1 MLSQIR
7 QISDGNYNTV
17 FVKNK
22 EQKFNL
28 DKEIHDLECWKQSR
42 NHVYRKEERELLSH
56 LDKLKQQQEYLHH
69 LDEER
74 SGHVRGSHIP
84 SQRRHTMSGS
94 VPLSH
99 HTSVLSPPGRESFQ
113 GNHNFYNLFM
123 FVLGK
128 LTNMPD
134 HVADGTC
141 DLWNASPMLPNIITN
156 LNVIPILRL
165 LVVDG
170 YRL

>member
-42 NHVYRKEERELLSH
+42 NHVNRKEERELLGH
-56 LDKLKQQQEYLHH
+56 LDKLRQQQEYLHH

-74 SGHVRGSHIP
+74 SGHVRGSQTS
-84 SQRRHTMSGS
+84 SQRRHSIPGS
-94 VPLSH
+94 IPLTQN
-99 HTSVLSPPGRESFQ
+99 TSILSPQGRDSIQALLDLMITLSYLISRCFR
-113 GNHNFYNLFM
+113 GNISRFPIGQNRKRALNFAKAF
-123 FVLGK
+123 
-128 LTNMPD
+128 
-134 HVADGTC
+134 
-141 DLWNASPMLPNIITN
+141 
-156 LNVIPILRL
+156 
-165 LVVDG
+165 
-170 YRL
+170 

>member
-28 DKEIHDLECWKQSR
+28 DKEIHDLECWKKSR
-42 NHVYRKEERELLSH
+42 NHVYRKEERELLTH

-74 SGHVRGSHIP
+74 SGHVRGSHIS
-84 SQRRHTMSGS
+84 SQRGHSMSGS
-94 VPLSH
+94 IPLSH
-99 HTSVLSPPGRESFQ
+99 NTSVLSPTRRDSFQ
-113 GNHNFYNLFM
+113 GKSSLRFFM
-123 FVLGK
+123 SKNRG
-128 LTNMPD
+128 
-134 HVADGTC
+134 
-141 DLWNASPMLPNIITN
+141 
-156 LNVIPILRL
+156 
-165 LVVDG
+165 
-170 YRL
+170 

>member
-7 QISDGNYNTV
+7 QISDGNHNTV

-42 NHVYRKEERELLSH
+42 NHVYRKEERELRSH

-74 SGHVRGSHIP
+74 SGHVRGAETSSHK
-84 SQRRHTMSGS
+84 RHSLSGS
-94 VPLSH
+94 IPFAQNASAC
-99 HTSVLSPPGRESFQ
+99 SPPRRDSIQGIIQTVIVNLGRTLM
-113 GNHNFYNLFM
+113 GIHMN
-123 FVLGK
+123 
-128 LTNMPD
+128 PD
-134 HVADGTC
+134 
-141 DLWNASPMLPNIITN
+141 
-156 LNVIPILRL
+156 
-165 LVVDG
+165 
-170 YRL
+170 

>member
-28 DKEIHDLECWKQSR
+28 DKEIHDLECWKKSR
-42 NHVYRKEERELLSH
+42 NHVYRKEERELLTH

-74 SGHVRGSHIP
+74 SGHVRGSHIS
-84 SQRRHTMSGS
+84 SQRRHSMSGS
-94 VPLSH
+94 IPLSH
-99 HTSVLSPPGRESFQ
+99 NTSVLSPTRRDSFQ
-113 GNHNFYNLFM
+113 GKSSLRFFM
-123 FVLGK
+123 SKNRG
-128 LTNMPD
+128 
-134 HVADGTC
+134 
-141 DLWNASPMLPNIITN
+141 
-156 LNVIPILRL
+156 
-165 LVVDG
+165 
-170 YRL
+170 

>member
-56 LDKLKQQQEYLHH
+56 LDKLRQQQEYLHH

-74 SGHVRGSHIP
+74 SGFVRGIEPCSY
-84 SQRRHTMSGS
+84 RRHSTPVSMS
-94 VPLSH
+94 L
-99 HTSVLSPPGRESFQ
+99 TQNASVLSPPERSSFQ
-113 GNHNFYNLFM
+113 GD
-123 FVLGK
+123 VL
-128 LTNMPD
+128 
-134 HVADGTC
+134 
-141 DLWNASPMLPNIITN
+141 
-156 LNVIPILRL
+156 
-165 LVVDG
+165 
-170 YRL
+170 Y

>member
-7 QISDGNYNTV
+7 QISDGNFNTV

-42 NHVYRKEERELLSH
+42 NHVYRKEERELLTH

-74 SGHVRGSHIP
+74 HGTGSHI
-84 SQRRHTMSGS
+84 STQRRHSIAGS
-94 VPLSH
+94 VAYGQH
-99 HTSVLSPPGRESFQ
+99 VGDFTPPGRNSSQ
-113 GNHNFYNLFM
+113 G
-123 FVLGK
+123 K
-128 LTNMPD
+128 
-134 HVADGTC
+134 AWC
-141 DLWNASPMLPNIITN
+141 
-156 LNVIPILRL
+156 ILVVSHRRFLL
-165 LVVDG
+165 LVFTG
-170 YRL
+170 EESPLYFRNNFLHH

>member
-7 QISDGNYNTV
+7 QISDGNHNTV

-74 SGHVRGSHIP
+74 SGNVRGAQTSSHKRNSLTSSIP
-84 SQRRHTMSGS
+84 FAQNATAFS
-94 VPLSH
+94 PLRKDSIQGINSNYH
-99 HTSVLSPPGRESFQ
+99 REVRFCQ
-113 GNHNFYNLFM
+113 NNG
-123 FVLGK
+123 
-128 LTNMPD
+128 D
-134 HVADGTC
+134 
-141 DLWNASPMLPNIITN
+141 
-156 LNVIPILRL
+156 
-165 LVVDG
+165 
-170 YRL
+170 

>member
-7 QISDGNYNTV
+7 QISDGNHNTV

-74 SGHVRGSHIP
+74 SGHVRGPQTSSHK
-84 SQRRHTMSGS
+84 RHSLSGS
-94 VPLSH
+94 IPFAQNA
-99 HTSVLSPPGRESFQ
+99 LSPPRKDSIQ
-113 GNHNFYNLFM
+113 GTIQTMLMNLGG
-123 FVLGK
+123 V
-128 LTNMPD
+128 
-134 HVADGTC
+134 
-141 DLWNASPMLPNIITN
+141 
-156 LNVIPILRL
+156 
-165 LVVDG
+165 
-170 YRL
+170 